1 MNKSFQRR
9 LNRAAQGVE
18 QLPARA
24 YTDAENHEW
33 AEAQLA
39 EFMRDH
45 QVSRKRAL
53 ALAQEHA
60 PTIYEMLM
68 QEGDHEFN

>member
-1 MNKSFQRR
+1 MNRSFQKR
-9 LNRAAQGVE
+9 LDKAVQGVE
-18 QLPARA
+18 KLPASA
-24 YTDAENHEW
+24 YTEAENQEW

-39 EFMRDH
+39 ELMRGH
-45 QVSRKRAL
+45 RLSRKRAL

-68 QEGDHEFN
+68 LGDNNEFT

>member
-1 MNKSFQRR
+1 MNRSFQRR
-9 LNRAAQGVE
+9 LNRAAQGLDK
-18 QLPARA
+18 LPPMA
-24 YTDAENHEW
+24 YTNAENREW

-45 QVSRKRAL
+45 RVSRKRAL

-60 PTIYEMLM
+60 PTIYRMLM
-68 QEGDHEFN
+68 QGDGNEFN

>member
-1 MNKSFQRR
+1 MNKAFQRR
-9 LNRAAQGVE
+9 LDKAAQGVKK
-18 QLPARA
+18 LPART
-24 YTDAENHEW
+24 YKEAENQEW

-39 EFMRDH
+39 ELMRGH
-45 QVSRKRAL
+45 RLSRKRAL

-68 QEGDHEFN
+68 LGDNNEFI